1 MIYSFWCSLTPAVN
15 RRALLAGHAGNLRV
29 PAHHIAGC
37 SLVVLGH
44 SSLEQRIAVVAGIEA
59 EVVGNRP
66 GRSRPVVEDTG
77 YVIEGDTAGCCTGC
91 TDRRGPT
98 L

>member
-1 MIYSFWCSLTPAVN
+1 
-15 RRALLAGHAGNLRV
+15 
-29 PAHHIAGC
+29 
-37 SLVVLGH
+37 
-44 SSLEQRIAVVAGIEA
+44 
-59 EVVGNRP
+59 
-66 GRSRPVVEDTG
+66 VEDTG